1 MAHNVTILTQPAR
14 EFARAPGVGSSRR
27 RSRGIKRGRHAETE
41 AVKIASAKETSPS
54 VTENNQFLDPPIV
67 PQDRTDEPRSAA
79 NGNFDSANGDI
90 PVEEMK
96 QNEGY
101 RSICRE

>member
-1 MAHNVTILTQPAR
+1 
-14 EFARAPGVGSSRR
+14 
-27 RSRGIKRGRHAETE
+27 
-41 AVKIASAKETSPS
+41 

-67 PQDRTDEPRSAA
+67 PQNRTDEPQSAA
-79 NGNFDSANGDI
+79 NDDRDHYKDKMLD
-90 PVEEMK
+90 ELE